1 MKKEIQVKEKSDL
14 PHNAC
19 NKNLNKR
26 RKKTMPNSKNLPT
39 SMCPT
44 CAYYEYHKASSV
56 PHHCTNAGSFTNS
69 SKVGHNPDKE
79 GTGSSCKIYKPA
91 R

>member
-1 MKKEIQVKEKSDL
+1 
-14 PHNAC
+14 
-19 NKNLNKR
+19 
-26 RKKTMPNSKNLPT
+26 MPNSKNLPT

-79 GTGSSCKIYKPA
+79 GTGW
-91 R
+91 